1 MHTTTSIKNRL
12 IATLL
17 AAGLAI
23 GMTLPATEALAQTP
37 TTITYQGVLNKD
49 GNALTEDVDIE
60 FQLWDSAAGGS
71 PVGPAINRSVTPEDG
86 LFTET
91 LDFGAGVFSM
101 NQPLWLEMTV
111 SSVTNPSDF
120 DFFRQP
126 LTATPFAVN
135 TRGIRM
141 DDTGAAFLNRL
152 RVGPGAIDDGSGAR
166 NFVVKR
172 DPITKLYISMQDD
185 NTGVNE
191 WEIGG
196 NNAGDLL
203 INAGFSNRIAVKQ
216 NGRIGIGTPSP
227 TLALDVI
234 GEIALGNGFE
244 TEQGLHIESS
254 TGDWEIGTNNA
265 GNGLSGNQFFIYDD
279 ITNRYMMTVQRGTGR
294 VGIGTTD
301 PERMLHLRNAG
312 DARIRLEADTD
323 NSDETDHPSIE
334 FSQDADQVRAFIGM
348 EGDQNDFIIR
358 TQGDQVNPDISL
370 MAEGNVGINTLVPA
384 FNLHVNGSAAK
395 PGGGSWTN
403 TSDIRLK
410 KNITPIDGALDTLLS
425 LRGVHFEYKDP
436 DAINELAGVR
446 TGFIA
451 QEAEKVIP
459 DWVFETDG
467 YKRMTIRGFEALAV
481 EAMRELKAENE
492 MLRERLDMLEAL
504 LLTEK
509 SRD

>member
-1 MHTTTSIKNRL
+1 
-12 IATLL
+12 
-17 AAGLAI
+17 
-23 GMTLPATEALAQTP
+23 
-37 TTITYQGVLNKD
+37 
-49 GNALTEDVDIE
+49 
-60 FQLWDSAAGGS
+60 
-71 PVGPAINRSVTPEDG
+71 
-86 LFTET
+86 
-91 LDFGAGVFSM
+91 
-101 NQPLWLEMTV
+101 
-111 SSVTNPSDF
+111 
-120 DFFRQP
+120 
-126 LTATPFAVN
+126 
-135 TRGIRM
+135 
-141 DDTGAAFLNRL
+141 
-152 RVGPGAIDDGSGAR
+152 
-166 NFVVKR
+166 
-172 DPITKLYISMQDD
+172 
-185 NTGVNE
+185 
-191 WEIGG
+191 
-196 NNAGDLL
+196 
-203 INAGFSNRIAVKQ
+203 
-216 NGRIGIGTPSP
+216 SP

-425 LRGVHFEYKDP
+425 
-436 DAINELAGVR
+436 
-446 TGFIA
+446 
-451 QEAEKVIP
+451 
-459 DWVFETDG
+459 
-467 YKRMTIRGFEALAV
+467 
-481 EAMRELKAENE
+481 
-492 MLRERLDMLEAL
+492 
-504 LLTEK
+504 
-509 SRD
+509 